1 MGFFTTLNRT
11 STIRVLPAGT
21 QQNGGEQYASVIAA
35 PVPVMSASQ
44 TGCVAFLIRSQYFE
58 ELTEKYFPQTDLEFY
73 VFDTMNEVLYR
84 GRTELTEEQL
94 SDVVRNSA
102 VGISERTVGG
112 TDYLVMRNIS
122 SQQNM
127 TYVAL
132 IPTAEFFEYGKADLL
147 SFSTLVLALLILG
160 IVAVLLI
167 TKRATRSIER
177 MQEEHRHVEER
188 LDNQNRIIRQMVLN
202 RMIKGTIRD
211 GDERSLSYY
220 LMCTQLEFEHPYFG
234 VLVCMLDKI
243 ELLPEQSHRI
253 VCDIAALAS
262 EEMHLYVL
270 HRLEDNQIVVIVNMQ
285 RQDADRIQLAE
296 LVARAIG
303 ADIDGPFLT
312 GCGQVYDNPF
322 KIDNAYVEAIVAVNE
337 KMETS
342 HARLFLFRNDL
353 QQEEGFVYPYVERAL
368 IEQSIRNGS
377 SETAIGVMREVF
389 RKIESAAPSLIIQKC
404 LHYDI
409 INMMVKIA
417 VSLKMPMKA
426 HEISKMSMLEDPQE
440 ICKVIEQEIVHLTQ
454 KVENEKNQNRFATKM
469 SLLEYV
475 QEHFRSNTI
484 SLNTLAEEFGLSYT
498 YASKS
503 FKDETGESFSSY
515 ITKLRIAYVKQ
526 KLETTDEQ
534 IKTIVLDSGYV
545 DVANFMRKFKQV
557 EGMTPG
563 QYRQMRQTV
572 RQAGQPAA
580 D

>member
-1 MGFFTTLNRT
+1 M
-11 STIRVLPAGT
+11 
-21 QQNGGEQYASVIAA
+21 
-35 PVPVMSASQ
+35 
-44 TGCVAFLIRSQYFE
+44 IRSQYFE

-84 GRTELTEEQL
+84 GGTELTEEQL

-202 RMIKGTIRD
+202 RLIKGTIRD

-503 FKDETGESFSSY
+503 FKDETGESLSSY

>member
-1 MGFFTTLNRT
+1 M
-11 STIRVLPAGT
+11 
-21 QQNGGEQYASVIAA
+21 
-35 PVPVMSASQ
+35 
-44 TGCVAFLIRSQYFE
+44 
-58 ELTEKYFPQTDLEFY
+58 
-73 VFDTMNEVLYR
+73 
-84 GRTELTEEQL
+84 
-94 SDVVRNSA
+94 
-102 VGISERTVGG
+102 
-112 TDYLVMRNIS
+112 
-122 SQQNM
+122 
-127 TYVAL
+127 
-132 IPTAEFFEYGKADLL
+132 
-147 SFSTLVLALLILG
+147 
-160 IVAVLLI
+160 
-167 TKRATRSIER
+167 
-177 MQEEHRHVEER
+177 
-188 LDNQNRIIRQMVLN
+188 
-202 RMIKGTIRD
+202 
-211 GDERSLSYY
+211 
-220 LMCTQLEFEHPYFG
+220 
-234 VLVCMLDKI
+234 
-243 ELLPEQSHRI
+243 
-253 VCDIAALAS
+253 
-262 EEMHLYVL
+262 
-270 HRLEDNQIVVIVNMQ
+270 
-285 RQDADRIQLAE
+285 
-296 LVARAIG
+296 
-303 ADIDGPFLT
+303 
-312 GCGQVYDNPF
+312 
-322 KIDNAYVEAIVAVNE
+322 AVNE

-377 SETAIGVMREVF
+377 SETAIGVMREAF
-389 RKIESAAPSLIIQKC
+389 RKIESAAPSLIIRKC